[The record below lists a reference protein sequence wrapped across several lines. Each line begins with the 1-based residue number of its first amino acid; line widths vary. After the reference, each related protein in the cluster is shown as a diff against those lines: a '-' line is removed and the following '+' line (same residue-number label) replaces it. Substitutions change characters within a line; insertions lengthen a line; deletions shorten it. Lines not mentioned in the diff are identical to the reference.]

1 MARNV
6 ISTPVSSVVNDP
18 SKEKTKVRSK
28 PRGDLIT
35 D

>member
-1 MARNV
+1 MAGNV
-6 ISTPVSSVVNDP
+6 ISSVVNDP
-18 SKEKTKVRSK
+18 SKEKAGHKTKVRSK